1 MEPVFDDPVKNE
13 VWQVLRSLNY
23 CWTKG
28 DPTKLSDFFHKD
40 MVAITAT
47 DRDRLE
53 GRESCIASWAD
64 FVRKTK
70 IHRWIELDPQI
81 QLYGNAA
88 VVTYYFDMEYEME
101 GHTIK
106 MGGRDMFVF
115 VKENERWWAVA
126 DQFSPY
132 PQSA

>member
-1 MEPVFDDPVKNE
+1 MDLVFDDPVRNE
-13 VWQVLRSLNY
+13 VWEVLRSLNY

-28 DPTKLSDFFHKD
+28 DPAKLSDFFHKD

-53 GRESCIASWAD
+53 GRESCVASWVD

-70 IHRWIELDPQI
+70 IHRWIEFDPQI

-88 VVTYYFDMEYEME
+88 VVTYYFDIEYEME
-101 GHTIK
+101 GHIIG

-115 VKENERWWAVA
+115 VKENGRWWAVA
-126 DQFSPY
+126 NQFSAY
-132 PQSA
+132 PQNA